1 MANSKSE
8 KLQCIITAS
17 VSGQEKE
24 RLVAVSRNL
33 DIPYCRIIRQLI
45 RYIVKG
51 QIGWMDLFE
60 RTNESIAKDET
71 KKVYIRTTLN
81 PELYAAFV
89 QLVEDRG
96 STTSVVI
103 RRLVSLYGTGKI
115 EWKSIWLSS

>member
-1 MANSKSE
+1 MARSKSE

-17 VSGQEKE
+17 VSSQEKE
-24 RLVAVSRNL
+24 SLVAVARNL

-45 RYIVKG
+45 RYIVKR
-51 QIGWMDLFE
+51 QIGWLDLFDK
-60 RTNESIAKDET
+60 TNEAIAKDET

-81 PELYAAFV
+81 PELYTAFV

-103 RRLVSLYGTGKI
+103 RRLVLLYTTDKV
-115 EWKSIWLSS
+115 EWKSIWM